1 MATPVH
7 APTLVIV
14 CYRPRPGAA
23 ARLEALCLEH
33 VPALR
38 ALGLVTQRP
47 ETLMR
52 ATDGTVVE
60 VFEWASAAA
69 MELAHHHPDVQ
80 ALWAALDDVCT
91 QGTLHG
97 LTEAAQPFATFTA
110 LG

>member
-23 ARLEALCLEH
+23 ARLEALCRDH

-38 ALGLVTQRP
+38 ALGLVTDRP

-52 ATDGTVVE
+52 AADGTVVE

-69 MELAHHHPDVQ
+69 IELAHHHPDVQ
-80 ALWAALDDVCT
+80 ALWAALEDVCT
-91 QGTLHG
+91 QGTLRE
-97 LTEAAQPFATFTA
+97 LTEAAEPFATFTA